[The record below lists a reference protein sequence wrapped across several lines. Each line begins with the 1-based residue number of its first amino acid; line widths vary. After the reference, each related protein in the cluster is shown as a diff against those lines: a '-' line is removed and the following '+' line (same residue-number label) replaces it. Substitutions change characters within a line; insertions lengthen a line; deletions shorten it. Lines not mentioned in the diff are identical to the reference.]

1 MSVKFRL
8 KEAGFAYPQE
18 GLGLQPLSLTIER
31 GEGLLVAGHSG
42 SGKSTLA
49 RLLVGLIPHLYHG
62 CLQGEVWLD
71 DLLTAQTPLWE
82 LTRRAGLVFQNPASQ
97 MLTTSVEEEIIFGL
111 ENLGLSQ
118 REIQERTTEALR
130 TFNLEPLRRRSPQTL
145 SGGEQ
150 QKLALASILAR
161 RPPALV
167 LDEPLSMLDSTS
179 ALDFVDTLNSGLQ
192 GGRTLVICEHRLEYL
207 QAIKGLRTLHLN
219 GQQTGAA
226 ENQPEMTAPLED
238 HRRHGLTGDHFQIQV
253 HHLTVERGGQRILDN
268 LEFTL
273 HSGEVVALV
282 GPNGAGK
289 TTLLRALAGLQK
301 AHGLISAVE
310 SGRAEPPS
318 LGMVFQNPDIQLFNP
333 TVREEILY
341 RLPQPD
347 LELYDWLMHILDLE
361 RYAGTP
367 PLLLSEGEK
376 RRVALATTLMR
387 RPRHGVLLDEPSL
400 GQDRNH
406 KAILRQALRHLA
418 DSGQVVLMATHDL
431 ELASSADRMILLSK
445 YGILED
451 GPAEAVMQNQAA
463 WDRLGLRVPDWVVR
477 G

>member
-1 MSVKFRL
+1 MKTYRPSARPAVD
-8 KEAGFAYPQE
+8 G
-18 GLGLQPLSLTIER
+18 LSLHVR
-31 GEGLLVAGHSG
+31 PGE
-42 SGKSTLA
+42 
-49 RLLVGLIPHLYHG
+49 
-62 CLQGEVWLD
+62 
-71 DLLTAQTPLWE
+71 
-82 LTRRAGLVFQNPASQ
+82 
-97 MLTTSVEEEIIFGL
+97 IFGFL
-111 ENLGLSQ
+111 
-118 REIQERTTEALR
+118 
-130 TFNLEPLRRRSPQTL
+130 
-145 SGGEQ
+145 
-150 QKLALASILAR
+150 
-161 RPPALV
+161 
-167 LDEPLSMLDSTS
+167 
-179 ALDFVDTLNSGLQ
+179 
-192 GGRTLVICEHRLEYL
+192 
-207 QAIKGLRTLHLN
+207 
-219 GQQTGAA
+219 
-226 ENQPEMTAPLED
+226 
-238 HRRHGLTGDHFQIQV
+238 
-253 HHLTVERGGQRILDN
+253 
-268 LEFTL
+268 
-273 HSGEVVALV
+273 

-301 AHGLISAVE
+301 AHGQISAVE

-347 LELYDWLMHILDLE
+347 LELYDWLMHVLDLE
-361 RYAGTP
+361 RYTGTP

-463 WDRLGLRVPDWVVR
+463 WDRLGLQVPDWVVR

>member
-8 KEAGFAYPQE
+8 EEAGFAYPQE

-130 TFNLEPLRRRSPQTL
+130 TFNLDPLRRRSPQTL

-192 GGRTLVICEHRLEYL
+192 GGR
-207 QAIKGLRTLHLN
+207 
-219 GQQTGAA
+219 
-226 ENQPEMTAPLED
+226 
-238 HRRHGLTGDHFQIQV
+238 
-253 HHLTVERGGQRILDN
+253 
-268 LEFTL
+268 
-273 HSGEVVALV
+273 
-282 GPNGAGK
+282 
-289 TTLLRALAGLQK
+289 
-301 AHGLISAVE
+301 
-310 SGRAEPPS
+310 
-318 LGMVFQNPDIQLFNP
+318 
-333 TVREEILY
+333 
-341 RLPQPD
+341 
-347 LELYDWLMHILDLE
+347 
-361 RYAGTP
+361 
-367 PLLLSEGEK
+367 
-376 RRVALATTLMR
+376 
-387 RPRHGVLLDEPSL
+387 
-400 GQDRNH
+400 
-406 KAILRQALRHLA
+406 
-418 DSGQVVLMATHDL
+418 
-431 ELASSADRMILLSK
+431 
-445 YGILED
+445 
-451 GPAEAVMQNQAA
+451 
-463 WDRLGLRVPDWVVR
+463 
-477 G
+477 